1 MSWIST
7 YMSWISTDAS
17 KKSSDTSRISVLIFR
32 RLIWVEIQ
40 PILVQISTNVE
51 TAMSDISETNHR
63 IKEITVKKSDY
74 LF

>member
-1 MSWIST
+1 
-7 YMSWISTDAS
+7 MSWISTDAS
-17 KKSSDTSRISVLIFR
+17 KKSSDMSRISVLIFR

-63 IKEITVKKSDY
+63 IKKIKDTKSDY
-74 LF
+74 F